1 MIEIPEATLI
11 NTDKLKVDGDNP
23 NKMTP
28 KQLERLKSS
37 VTKYGFIVPI
47 ITNKDLLVADG
58 EQRLTTAH
66 ALNMKQVPVI
76 RLPIEDVD
84 RRLLRQVLNKLR
96 GEHELLADAYEFE
109 RIIKAGHED
118 DLKQLLDLSDSHLE
132 RYLAEIREPKDE
144 DYEVPEIDKVQTDIK
159 RGDVFQ
165 LHMHRLMCGD
175 ATVKADV
182 SKLMNGEKADMVFT
196 DPPYRLKSESFG
208 HSGEEKY
215 ESVDFDKVFPYN
227 AWMPNVD
234 DATKDDANILI
245 FEYWNNVVP
254 LWEEMSKHFRI
265 KNMIIWHALNRWNH
279 ANRRFINRYDIV
291 LYGVKGKY
299 YFDQK
304 GFHNRLDDIL
314 GVPVNTTRKT
324 GQSVVKGTKPL
335 EFLTPYI
342 QILSCNP
349 HIVLDLFGGSGS
361 TLIACEQTGRH
372 CYMMEIDPRYCQI
385 IINRWQQYTGKKA
398 VKIGEGE

>member
-58 EQRLTTAH
+58 EQRLTTAR

-132 RYLAEIREPKDE
+132 RYLAEIREHKDE
-144 DYEVPEIDKVQTDIK
+144 DYEVPEIDKIETDIK

-175 ATVKADV
+175 ATQEDDVKA
-182 SKLMNGEKADMVFT
+182 LMNGKKANLGLH
-196 DPPYRLKSESFG
+196 DPPYGTKLFAGKPTRFYSGSHSTGHKPSQIYAPIIGDENQIDPKPLLELCTTTLLFGANYFADKLPLSPAWIVWDKQTNSIRNFGDAELIWTNQKDTIRLITHTWHG
-208 HSGEEKY
+208 
-215 ESVDFDKVFPYN
+215 
-227 AWMPNVD
+227 
-234 DATKDDANILI
+234 
-245 FEYWNNVVP
+245 
-254 LWEEMSKHFRI
+254 FR
-265 KNMIIWHALNRWNH
+265 
-279 ANRRFINRYDIV
+279 
-291 LYGVKGKY
+291 KG
-299 YFDQK
+299 
-304 GFHNRLDDIL
+304 NE
-314 GVPVNTTRKT
+314 T
-324 GQSVVKGTKPL
+324 GQKRLHPAQKPIKL
-335 EFLTPYI
+335 
-342 QILSCNP
+342 LSELIEEYSEKNQT
-349 HIVLDLFGGSGS
+349 ILDLFGGSGS

-398 VKIGEGE
+398 VKIGEVE